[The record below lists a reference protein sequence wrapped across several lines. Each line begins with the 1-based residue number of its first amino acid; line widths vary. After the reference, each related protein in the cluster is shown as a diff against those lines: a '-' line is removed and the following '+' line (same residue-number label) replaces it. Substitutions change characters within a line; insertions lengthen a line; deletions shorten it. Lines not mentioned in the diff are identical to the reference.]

1 MYVLKLDMCI
11 CVYVLCTLGAVRQ
24 PLDFPDFYKIAVT
37 YCMIQNCNNPIIIY
51 LSWLCSPLN
60 DNTLQEHHFEMSQA
74 GMRTRLRQL
83 RALLSLTDNEFYEYL
98 SESSE
103 MHNVIIILVHYKS
116 A

>member
-1 MYVLKLDMCI
+1 
-11 CVYVLCTLGAVRQ
+11 
-24 PLDFPDFYKIAVT
+24 
-37 YCMIQNCNNPIIIY
+37 
-51 LSWLCSPLN
+51 
-60 DNTLQEHHFEMSQA
+60 MSQA

-103 MHNVIIILVHYKS
+103 MHNVIIILVHHKS